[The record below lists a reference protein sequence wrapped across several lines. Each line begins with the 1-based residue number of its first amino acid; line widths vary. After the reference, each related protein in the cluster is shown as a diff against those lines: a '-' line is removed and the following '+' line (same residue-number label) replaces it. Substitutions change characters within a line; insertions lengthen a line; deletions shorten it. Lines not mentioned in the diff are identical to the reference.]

1 MAHHLLGAPRRFAVV
16 LLLWAAAESLVFPVW
31 QERRWVAC
39 RAGDGDVEAARSQ
52 FERLLQQSD
61 PSDDLIM
68 SGTRRRKV
76 EQEMELIEALGSA
89 SDPSV
94 AIGRLWKLWFSERG
108 SANQAKLLQ
117 VDELI
122 GEGPPVWP
130 QAERLAA
137 ELAEEHP
144 DWAEPKNRLA
154 TLLYLS
160 ARYDESVDLCE
171 QVLRLKPHHFGAL
184 SGIVMCHL
192 KRGDLQSAASWAPR
206 QLPPDPANRRRW
218 AAARLADFSDVINPP
233 SSET

>member
-1 MAHHLLGAPRRFAVV
+1 MARRVVGLTSRLAVV
-16 LLLWAAAESLVFPVW
+16 LLLCAAAESLVFPVC
-31 QERRWVAC
+31 QERRWVGC

-52 FERLLQQSD
+52 LERLLQQGD
-61 PSDDLIM
+61 PSDEMIM

-94 AIGRLWKLWFSERG
+94 VIGRLWKLWFSERG
-108 SANQAKLLQ
+108 SANEAKLLK

-137 ELAEEHP
+137 ALAEEHP

-171 QVLRLKPHHFGAL
+171 QVIRLKPHHFGAL

-192 KRGDLQSAASWAPR
+192 KRGDMKSAASWAPR

-218 AAARLADFSDVINPP
+218 ATARLADFSDVINPP
-233 SSET
+233 SSDT